1 VTAVK
6 QKIVP
11 NLWFD
16 RQAEEAANFY
26 ASIFGNSRV
35 GNITRASKAGFETH
49 GLPEGTMMNIEFA
62 IEGQID
68 IKLI

>member
-1 VTAVK
+1 MTAVK

-16 RQAEEAANFY
+16 RQSELAANFY
-26 ASIFGNSRV
+26 ASTFENSRV

-49 GLPEGTMMNIEFA
+49 GLPEGITMNIEFA
-62 IEGQID
+62 FGG
-68 IKLI
+68 K